1 MKTRNFDYVGS
12 NVEAV
17 GNIAKVC
24 KEVGVP
30 KFIHV
35 SAVAA
40 NEESPSEWLRCKAM
54 GEAQVRPLKPSSP
67 AREARRRVCSHP
79 TPRSAPH
86 PKARTLAPQNA
97 PPSLCTVLLDTA
109 GMGHGAQDVVR
120 AAC

>member
-40 NEESPSEWLRCKAM
+40 NEETASEWLRCKAM
-54 GEAQVRPLKPSSP
+54 GEAQVRMFIVYSWFL
-67 AREARRRVCSHP
+67 
-79 TPRSAPH
+79 
-86 PKARTLAPQNA
+86 L
-97 PPSLCTVLLDTA
+97 LCRYHCHYLVSCIPCIA
-109 GMGHGAQDVVR
+109 IIIMII
-120 AAC
+120 

>member
-40 NEESPSEWLRCKAM
+40 TEESSSEWLRCKAM
-54 GEAQVRPLKPSSP
+54 GEAQVLD
-67 AREARRRVCSHP
+67 VCV
-79 TPRSAPH
+79 
-86 PKARTLAPQNA
+86 L
-97 PPSLCTVLLDTA
+97 LFLVTVLLSLSVFSTVYSVYRYYY
-109 GMGHGAQDVVR
+109 HHLFSIV
-120 AAC
+120 

>member
-1 MKTRNFDYVGS
+1 MKTRKFDYVGS

-40 NEESPSEWLRCKAM
+40 NEESASEWLRCKAM
-54 GEAQVRPLKPSSP
+54 GEAQVLDLYCVLVFLV
-67 AREARRRVCSHP
+67 VCCYHC
-79 TPRSAPH
+79 H
-86 PKARTLAPQNA
+86 YFV
-97 PPSLCTVLLDTA
+97 LCISCIVIVAILLFSI
-109 GMGHGAQDVVR
+109 V
-120 AAC
+120 